1 MKSAG
6 QYSFK
11 AEIYKTG
18 INFCVDVPENITS
31 KLKAVKG
38 YIKVKGTVN
47 GFGFTKSLVPVKN
60 GLYRLFINMP
70 TLKGGKTKVGE
81 TANFIIEYDPTTIV
95 KEYPMPELLKK
106 QLSGNSLKANF
117 DNLSQARKKDI
128 LKYLSYIKTEETL
141 IKNIQ
146 KLITQLEQKETNVRI
161 P

>member
-1 MKSAG
+1 MKSTE

-11 AEIYKTG
+11 AEIYKTR

-31 KLKAVKG
+31 KLKALKG

-60 GLYRLFINMP
+60 GPYRLFINMP
-70 TLKGGKTKVGE
+70 TLKGGKTNVGE
-81 TANFIIEYDPTTIV
+81 TANFIIEHDATATV
-95 KEYPMPELLKK
+95 KEYRMPELLKK
-106 QLSGNSLKANF
+106 QLRDNSLRANF
-117 DNLSQARKKDI
+117 DNLSQSRKKDI